1 MKTHIYITLKNGVL
15 DPQGEAAMGSLK
27 HLGHEGVNTLRIG
40 KFIELDV
47 DAASAEE
54 ATKKAEA
61 MCEALLAN
69 TVIESYRVE
78 VAA

>member
-1 MKTHIYITLKNGVL
+1 MKAHIFITLKHGVL

-27 HLGHEGVNTLRIG
+27 HLGYTDVQGVRIG

-47 DAASAEE
+47 NAATAEE